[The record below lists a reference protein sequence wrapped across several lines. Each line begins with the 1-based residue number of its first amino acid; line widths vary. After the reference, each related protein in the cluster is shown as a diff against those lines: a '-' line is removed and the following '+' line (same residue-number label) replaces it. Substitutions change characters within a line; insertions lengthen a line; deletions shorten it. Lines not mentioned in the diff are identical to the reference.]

1 MRGRWGGRG
10 GVARGK
16 YCVISSSLNLMAI
29 TFSPLRDLNTLL
41 SFSQHSFPH
50 GWNAGNINLPGF
62 CKDGRLY
69 TQVLTQ
75 CVPSNQVVLVLMFQ
89 MEILPILSHFKQMTP
104 ASSFPLLMVIFF
116 AYGEKKKHRNM
127 ETFLHLRLRVFT
139 PLWVTSLHVYH
150 QHSHIL
156 HAPPVSELRVNGKQY
171 SRRTYNL
178 WR

>member
-116 AYGEKKKHRNM
+116 AYGEKKSIEIWKHSYICDSGSSR
-127 ETFLHLRLRVFT
+127 H
-139 PLWVTSLHVYH
+139 WVTSLHVYH

-156 HAPPVSELRVNGKQY
+156 HATPVSELRVNGKQY